1 MRLPRGPRTALLI
14 CVAAATLAACSG
26 SGSGSGSGS
35 DGHSS
40 GSAGSARTGV
50 AAPSAAAD
58 GRRSVVTFAG
68 SSPLGSASL
77 RHNADRMRARAEALG
92 LTDVRVEAR
101 EGTITVTGPTADE
114 KRLTELGASGRLGFR
129 PVLAAETLSPSL
141 TPQPSPSPDP
151 ARGRAVTEGL
161 RPRATGSASA
171 GAAPGPAEGSAVDA
185 ALQRRFAVLDCSQ
198 RQRPTAADGDARDS
212 VVACGADGGADS
224 PPVKYLLGPTA
235 MDGAQVAS
243 AEAAH
248 DERRSGWTVRLDFDS
263 VGTKRFAAL
272 TAELSANQ
280 APQNQFAIVLDG
292 AVISAPSVSQSLGGG
307 QAEISGGFTRESA
320 EQLAVTL
327 DSGALPNPLAVTEVT
342 RLPAA

>member
-1 MRLPRGPRTALLI
+1 MRLPRAPHTALLI

-26 SGSGSGSGS
+26 SGSE
-35 DGHSS
+35 DHPS
-40 GSAGSARTGV
+40 GSAGSARTGG

-68 SSPLGSASL
+68 SSPLGSEAL
-77 RHNADRMRARAEALG
+77 RHNVDRMRARAEALK

-129 PVLAAETLSPSL
+129 PVLAAEAALSPSL

-171 GAAPGPAEGSAVDA
+171 SAAPAPDEGSADDA
-185 ALQRRFAVLDCSQ
+185 ALQARFAALDCSKGQ
-198 RQRPTAADGDARDS
+198 KPTAETDDSARES
-212 VVACGADGGADS
+212 VVACGDGGGAGS
-224 PPVKYLLGPTA
+224 APAKYVLGPTA
-235 MDGAQVAS
+235 VDGAHVAS
-243 AEAAH
+243 AEAAY
-248 DERRSGWTVRLDFDS
+248 DKGIGIWTVRLDFDS
-263 VGTKRFAAL
+263 VGTRQFAAV
-272 TAELSANQ
+272 TADLSAQQ

-292 AVISAPSVSQSLGGG
+292 AVISAPSVNQSLTGG
-307 QAEISGGFTRESA
+307 QAEISGGFTRKSA

-327 DSGALPNPLAVTEVT
+327 DSGALPNPLTVTGVT
-342 RLPAA
+342 RLPHP

>member
-1 MRLPRGPRTALLI
+1 MRLPRAPRTALLI

-26 SGSGSGSGS
+26 SGS
-35 DGHSS
+35 DGHPSRS
-40 GSAGSARTGV
+40 AGSAGSARTGA

-68 SSPLGSASL
+68 SSPLGSAAL
-77 RHNADRMRARAEALG
+77 HHDADRMRARAEALG

-101 EGTITVTGPTADE
+101 GGTITVTGPTADE

-171 GAAPGPAEGSAVDA
+171 GAAPGPAEGSAADA

-198 RQRPTAADGDARDS
+198 RRKPTEADGSARES

-235 MDGAQVAS
+235 VDGAHVAS
-243 AEAAH
+243 AEAAYG
-248 DERRSGWTVRLDFDS
+248 RQGSGWTVRLDFDS
-263 VGTKRFAAL
+263 VGTEQFAAV
-272 TAELSANQ
+272 TADLSAKQ

-292 AVISAPSVSQSLGGG
+292 AVISAPSVSQTLGDGE
-307 QAEISGGFTRESA
+307 AEISGGFTRESA

-327 DSGALPNPLAVTEVT
+327 DSGALPNPLAVTGVT
-342 RLPAA
+342 RLPRT